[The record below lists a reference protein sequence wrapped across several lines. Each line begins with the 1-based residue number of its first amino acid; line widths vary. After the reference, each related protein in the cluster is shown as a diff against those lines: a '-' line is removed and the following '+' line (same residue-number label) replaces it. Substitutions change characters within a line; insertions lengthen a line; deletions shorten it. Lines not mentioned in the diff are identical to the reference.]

1 MGEEERRRCCILGG
15 CGCTS
20 GSAEQRAAMKEWLL
34 EILHAPD
41 MPGAFYGPGDQPEK
55 HVDGWLDK
63 LFADNP
69 ALTQKL
75 GSDE

>member
-20 GSAEQRAAMKEWLL
+20 GSVEQKAAMRSWLL
-34 EILHAPD
+34 ELL
-41 MPGAFYGPGDQPEK
+41 PELFDTGGK
-55 HVDGWLDK
+55 QEVLETRVDGWLDR

-69 ALTQKL
+69 AAHGL
-75 GSDE
+75 DELP